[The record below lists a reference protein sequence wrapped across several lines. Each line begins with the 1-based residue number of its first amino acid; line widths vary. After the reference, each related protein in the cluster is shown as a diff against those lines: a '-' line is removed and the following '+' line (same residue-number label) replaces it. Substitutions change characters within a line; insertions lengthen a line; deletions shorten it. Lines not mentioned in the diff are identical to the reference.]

1 MGYGIYTDGEGKEH
15 TVPMHMVNIGTTE
28 SPEYALVCSIA
39 GVELTIGQINVNTD
53 EIEGLL
59 AHLTDGN
66 QKTQIVDADKNP
78 VEPVTSIGI
87 TPPTTLVAGVK
98 TVTTA
103 GTGERITATSTPCQY
118 VIISALPDNTGTVFV
133 GGSDVDKDT
142 MNGIPLTN
150 PADGD
155 GIKVPS
161 SIIIPIDDLNKLYV
175 DVTASG
181 EGISYT
187 VLT

>member
-1 MGYGIYTDGEGKEH
+1 MTQNVIIRGRDEDGVEKSITLTVIEVGDGEYRALH
-15 TVPMHMVNIGTTE
+15 TLQV
-28 SPEYALVCSIA
+28 
-39 GVELTIGQINVNTD
+39 D
-53 EIEGLL
+53 E
-59 AHLTDGN
+59 DGN
-66 QKTQIVDADKNP
+66 ILGGEDHPIKTELIYDGDP
-78 VEPVTSIGI
+78 VEPLTSIGI
-87 TPPTTLVAGVK
+87 TPPTTLVAAVK

-150 PADGD
+150 PADSD